1 MALIGFGVDKFE
13 NDTSVIT
20 PMELKHI
27 KDLYRYQC
35 VFTGFCKKS
44 QLTEDQLTLALA
56 SGDPF
61 AFLPCCSV

>member
-27 KDLYRYQC
+27 KNLYRYRC
-35 VFTGFCKKS
+35 VFNIGERGTIVILKK
-44 QLTEDQLTLALA
+44 
-56 SGDPF
+56 F
-61 AFLPCCSV
+61 